1 MAAARSPDVN
11 VLMAASIL
19 FPFAAGALLLASKS
33 DRARSAIVAVS
44 ALVVA
49 ALATAVA
56 IGHGNGGPLFFDLP
70 LGLTPGR
77 VPFALELI
85 LSAGLGVLAIRH
97 RRFGALALVAV
108 QAALAVWLETAGEAQ
123 AEPGRLFA
131 FDRLTLLMVLVVGWI
146 GPLICVHAAGFMPDY
161 QRQHADVPERQP
173 SFFALL
179 FVFLGAMFGLV
190 FSNHLPLMHLFWEIT
205 TACSFLLIGYAG
217 NPKAIDFAFGALRIN
232 LFGGIA
238 FSVAIALLQRSGAGL
253 DLALLGAA
261 KAPAALIPA
270 LSLLALAGLTKSA
283 QMPFSAWLLGAM
295 QAPAP
300 TSALLHSSTMVK
312 AGVFLL
318 LRLSPAL
325 RDSAAGVAITLV
337 GAGSFLFS
345 SLLATTEQNGKR
357 VLAWSTIGNL
367 GLVAACAGAGSPEAL
382 WVAAMLIVFHA
393 AAKSLLFLVLGSLEN
408 RLHSK
413 EVEAFDN
420 LLVRSP
426 WLSALV
432 LTGASGMFL
441 APFGMVLAKWS
452 AIRAFAALPGWL
464 GATLVLVLAYGS
476 ACTLFYWSKL
486 LLKIVAFRQ
495 VTEQELAG
503 ERAVTT
509 GEWIAEGTQAALVV
523 ALTLFVG
530 ALSARV
536 VGPWALAT
544 AGGAPHQLLSISPL
558 LVAILALCVIALPLL
573 ALRGKSRGRY
583 DLADIYVSGRTA
595 DAAHRVVSAAG
606 IAESVRLRGYY
617 LEGVF
622 APSALLRTGTL
633 ACSAVLLTTFL
644 LQIVHR

>member
-1 MAAARSPDVN
+1 MSVLLAA
-11 VLMAASIL
+11 LIL
-19 FPFAAGALLLASKS
+19 VPFVAGALLLAATS
-33 DRARSAIVAVS
+33 DRTRSFVVGLSAAVI
-44 ALVVA
+44 A
-49 ALATAVA
+49 ALATAA
-56 IGHGNGGPLFFDLP
+56 AWLHGNGGPLFFDLP
-70 LGLTPGR
+70 FGFEPGR
-77 VPFALELI
+77 IAFGLELA
-85 LSAGLGVLAIRH
+85 LAAGLAFLAVRH
-97 RRFGALALVAV
+97 RRFGALALIAV
-108 QAALAVWLETAGEAQ
+108 QTGLGIYLELGHEAAPAAG
-123 AEPGRLFA
+123 RMLS

-146 GPLICVHAAGFMPDY
+146 GPLICVHAAGFMRDY
-161 QRQHADVPERQP
+161 THHHDDVPDRRP
-173 SFFALL
+173 IFFSLL

-190 FSNHLPLMHLFWEIT
+190 FANHLPLMHLFWEIT

-217 NPKAIDFAFGALRIN
+217 NAQAIEFAFGALRIN

-238 FSVAIALLQRSGAGL
+238 FSVAIALLQQSGASL
-253 DLALLGAA
+253 DLAQLGAA
-261 KAPAALIPA
+261 QAPVVLIPA

-283 QMPFSAWLLGAM
+283 QMPFSSWLLGAM

-325 RDSAAGVAITLV
+325 RGSPTATAITLV

-420 LLVRSP
+420 LLARSP
-426 WLSALV
+426 WLSALA

-452 AIRAFAALPGWL
+452 AIRAFAQLPGWL
-464 GATLVLVLAYGS
+464 GATLILVLAYGS

-486 LLKIVAFRQ
+486 LLKIVSFRK
-495 VTEQELAG
+495 VSLAEMAG
-503 ERAVTT
+503 EQKVTA
-509 GEWIAEGTQAALVV
+509 GEWIAEGAQAALVL
-523 ALTLFVG
+523 ALTLGVG
-530 ALSARV
+530 LLSSSV
-536 VGPWALAT
+536 VGPWALEA
-544 AGGAPHQLLSISPL
+544 AGGAPHQLLSIPPV
-558 LVAILALCVIALPLL
+558 LVAVLTLCVLALPLL
-573 ALRGKSRGRY
+573 ALRGLSRGRY

-595 DAAHRVVSAAG
+595 DASHNVVDAWGVSRPV
-606 IAESVRLRGYY
+606 SLRGYY

-622 APSALLRTGTL
+622 APGALLRTGTL
-633 ACSAVLLTTFL
+633 SCGAILLATLL
-644 LQIVHR
+644 LQLVHR